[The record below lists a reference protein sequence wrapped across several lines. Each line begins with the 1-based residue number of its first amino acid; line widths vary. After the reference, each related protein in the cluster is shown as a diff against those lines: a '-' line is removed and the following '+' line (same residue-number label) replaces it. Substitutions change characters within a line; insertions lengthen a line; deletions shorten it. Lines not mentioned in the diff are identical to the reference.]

1 MDIGTLITLLKLF
14 EESGLTSK
22 TPQPPSSEAGLRPQ
36 CKVGEEAI
44 YDPHKDEWRCQ
55 LKFK

>member
-1 MDIGTLITLLKLF
+1 MNIGALITLLKLF
-14 EESGLTSK
+14 EGSGLTNK